1 MKLSDEQVEYIRNR
15 IRRSGIEITS
25 LQDDVLDHL
34 CCEVEKKMEEKV
46 TLDAALTEAIQQLA
60 PEGLAELEQE
70 TLVLLNS
77 KIITMKKV
85 MYGIGLVSTSSMSIG
100 LTFKILHMPG
110 GDQLVTYGFL
120 TFALIFL
127 PLVVTSYFKVNI
139 QAGWSDKLRIVLG
152 IVSALATGLSV
163 VFKLFH
169 LQGAD
174 ILLLSGAAVF
184 SFGFLPFLFFTM
196 YKKSLS

>member
-1 MKLSDEQVEYIRNR
+1 
-15 IRRSGIEITS
+15 
-25 LQDDVLDHL
+25 
-34 CCEVEKKMEEKV
+34 
-46 TLDAALTEAIQQLA
+46 
-60 PEGLAELEQE
+60 
-70 TLVLLNS
+70 
-77 KIITMKKV
+77 MKKV